1 MTQLQREALRL
12 KIELEWLKIRGDYEA
27 AGKPF
32 GDGKGLDVW
41 VEYGQ
46 LTTVN

>member
-1 MTQLQREALRL
+1 MLRPEALRHRL
-12 KIELEWLKIRGDYEA
+12 RLEWLKVEADYAA

-32 GDGKGLDVW
+32 GDRGLEIW